1 MYIGYFNIHILES
14 VKSLFFFESMNKV
27 IFVLFKKKYYYYYY
41 YYYSFRPSVR
51 AHIQVIKT
59 SHYLKHTKDTLHILG
74 ETFILEYTEGK
85 YNRKH

>member
-1 MYIGYFNIHILES
+1 
-14 VKSLFFFESMNKV
+14 MNKV
-27 IFVLFKKKYYYYYY
+27 IFVLFKKKIVIIIIIIIH
-41 YYYSFRPSVR
+41 SFRPSVR

>member
-1 MYIGYFNIHILES
+1 
-14 VKSLFFFESMNKV
+14 MNKV
-27 IFVLFKKKYYYYYY
+27 IFVLFKKKILLLLLLFIH
-41 YYYSFRPSVR
+41 SFRPSVR

>member
-1 MYIGYFNIHILES
+1 
-14 VKSLFFFESMNKV
+14 MNKV
-27 IFVLFKKKYYYYYY
+27 IFVLFKKKIIIIIIIH
-41 YYYSFRPSVR
+41 SFRPSVR